1 MPDPLA
7 VLLLPQRLEEFA
19 LADHARDL
27 LRAPRIV
34 AIEPGRLAW
43 SRLAGLPPAFA
54 LRTGLRQAK
63 RLKLPGQVRVVILY
77 DPVQTPIA
85 LGLLARNPG
94 AELWYLRGAGP
105 GDEAER
111 PPKLRQRIEQLEQL
125 VRRRADLVL
134 SIDDLG
140 PTGPDRSW
148 FDANEPLW
156 DRLEALEIAQF
167 TG

>member
-7 VLLLPQRLEEFA
+7 VLLLPRRLEEFA

-34 AIEPGRLAW
+34 ALEPGRVAW
-43 SRLAGLPPAFA
+43 SRLAALPAAFA

-77 DPVQTPIA
+77 DPVQALIA

-94 AELWYLRGAGP
+94 AELWYLRGAED

-111 PPKLRQRIEQLEQL
+111 SPKLRERIEELEEL
-125 VRRRADLVL
+125 VQRRADLVV
-134 SIDDLG
+134 SIDELA
-140 PTGPDRSW
+140 PTGPERSW

-156 DRLEALEIAQF
+156 DRLEELDIAQF
-167 TG
+167 IG